1 MEDVLKDVIDIL
13 NHCRSKLGEI
23 TIEASDKNLNI
34 VIGVKQLLTQT
45 ANSLT
50 VIVEA
55 NQNAPQ
61 PEQTPT
67 EVLQPEQKLTD
78 DGSASCTE
86 EAPVS

>member
-55 NQNAPQ
+55 NQNVPQ
-61 PEQTPT
+61 S
-67 EVLQPEQKLTD
+67 EQKPTD
-78 DGSASCTE
+78 DGSAPCTE